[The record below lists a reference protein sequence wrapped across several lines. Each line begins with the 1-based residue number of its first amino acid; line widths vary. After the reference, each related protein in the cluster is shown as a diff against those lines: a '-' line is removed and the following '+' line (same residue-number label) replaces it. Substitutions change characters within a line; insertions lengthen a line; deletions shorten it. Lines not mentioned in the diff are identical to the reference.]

1 MTHSDDN
8 GVRKP
13 HYRRKSHQH
22 GLFAP
27 CRSLEWH
34 APFKWLGQGWQD
46 FRQAS
51 QISVT
56 YGLFFAVS
64 GLVLSV
70 VVAFFHSTIFVF
82 SLAGLFLLLGPLLA
96 FGLYDIPR
104 QLERGETPTLAHS
117 ITQIRSSAANQ
128 WIFAVVLV
136 VIALMWMRAASII
149 YVFYPEGEEPTLE
162 SLVNF
167 FAIGIGAGAFFSGLV
182 FGISAFSLP
191 MMMDR
196 NADAISASLTSLSAV
211 VNNLFVST
219 LWALMIVLLVAFGF
233 ATACLGFV
241 VVLPLI
247 GFATWHGYQDAIM
260 D

>member
-1 MTHSDDN
+1 MTHSD
-8 GVRKP
+8 GKTVRRHRP
-13 HYRRKSHQH
+13 RRKFQH
-22 GLFAP
+22 NGLFVPA
-27 CRSLEWH
+27 RNLEWH
-34 APFKWLGQGWQD
+34 APFKWLAQGWQD
-46 FRQAS
+46 FRQAR
-51 QISVT
+51 QLSVT
-56 YGLFFAVS
+56 YGLFFAIS

-70 VVAFFHSTIFVF
+70 LVAFFHSTIFLF

-104 QLERGETPTLAHS
+104 QLERGEAPTLEHS
-117 ITQIRSSAANQ
+117 MTQIRNSAANQ
-128 WIFAVVLV
+128 WIFAVVLI

-149 YVFYPEGEEPTLE
+149 YVFYPEGEAPSLE

-211 VNNLFVST
+211 VNNLLVST
-219 LWALMIVLLVAFGF
+219 LWALLILLLVAFGF

-247 GFATWHGYQDAIM
+247 GYATWHGYKDAIL